1 MSTITCF
8 DLFGELSKEEQ
19 LYLKKR
25 KHENQLKLN
34 DKIAALPTDRSKRSM
49 AENRLVF
56 LYNRKNFKIPG
67 IEYQLLTQ
75 DECESVLN
83 VCRKQNDW
91 TTDRHSAFA
100 TIDIPIRTDPK
111 LSYLE
116 PLVKERL
123 FDKLGA
129 HYGFNKTDL
138 DFRDV
143 FLVKYSMDTQ
153 RGLQLHTDGCL
164 FSLTL
169 LISDPSDFEGGGT
182 YYESVDKVI
191 HLNQGD
197 CAHHNGTVKHSGVS
211 ITKGERY
218 ILVGFIDTIDTIEKD
233 KMAKM
238 IRN

>member
-1 MSTITCF
+1 MSTTTCF

-34 DKIAALPTDRSKRSM
+34 DKIATLPTDRSKRSM

-83 VCRKQNDW
+83 VCRKQNGW

-153 RGLQLHTDGCL
+153 RGLQLHADGCL

-233 KMAKM
+233 KMAM

>member
-1 MSTITCF
+1 MSTTTCF

-83 VCRKQNDW
+83 VCRKQNGW

-153 RGLQLHTDGCL
+153 RGLQLHADGCL

-233 KMAKM
+233 KMAM

>member
-1 MSTITCF
+1 MSTTACF

-19 LYLKKR
+19 LDLEKR
-25 KHENQLKLN
+25 KQENQLKLN

-56 LYNRKNFKIPG
+56 LHNRKDFKIPG

-75 DECESVLN
+75 DECKSVLN

-129 HYGFNKTDL
+129 RYGFNKTDL

-191 HLNQGD
+191 HLSQGD
-197 CAHHNGTVKHSGVS
+197 CAHHDGTVRHSGVS

-233 KMAKM
+233 KIAKT

>member
-1 MSTITCF
+1 MSTTTCF

-19 LYLKKR
+19 LDLEKR
-25 KHENQLKLN
+25 KQENQLKLN

-49 AENRLVF
+49 TENRLVF
-56 LYNRKNFKIPG
+56 LQNRKDFKIPG

-129 HYGFNKTDL
+129 RYGFNKSIQTE
-138 DFRDV
+138 
-143 FLVKYSMDTQ
+143 
-153 RGLQLHTDGCL
+153 C
-164 FSLTL
+164 FS
-169 LISDPSDFEGGGT
+169 
-182 YYESVDKVI
+182 
-191 HLNQGD
+191 
-197 CAHHNGTVKHSGVS
+197 
-211 ITKGERY
+211 
-218 ILVGFIDTIDTIEKD
+218 
-233 KMAKM
+233 
-238 IRN
+238 